1 MFGTSLG
8 HYIKQMVHAT
18 DNTLNILLQKQAS
31 RGNMTLVDGN
41 PKTYPRFDYNYLTED
56 VDRQRLREAIRTGV
70 DLLHTEAFKPLFKS
84 LSNLSTKTL
93 NDDKALDAWVES
105 NLITGIHMVGTA
117 KFGADDDPMVVT
129 DQYGRVLGV
138 EGLRVADTSI
148 LPDTTS
154 RGPANTA
161 VMMGEM
167 MADFVKKEDGQKI
180 DS

>member
-1 MFGTSLG
+1 MSDKPFGYLVSGSKSAYTGAIGAALRNPIGTLKAMFGTSLG

-70 DLLHTEAFKPLFKS
+70 DLLHSEAFKPLFKS

-117 KFGADDDPMVVT
+117 KFGADDDPMVVCL
-129 DQYGRVLGV
+129 VSK
-138 EGLRVADTSI
+138 A
-148 LPDTTS
+148 
-154 RGPANTA
+154 
-161 VMMGEM
+161 
-167 MADFVKKEDGQKI
+167 
-180 DS
+180 